1 MDGRA
6 QMTHVR
12 VLKPHCGSAMALQRG
27 CSGEAG
33 GGFVLVLELLG
44 ERGLV
49 KLGEG
54 PPKPLPSYPNPGVR
68 RSCGLQIQA
77 QRCRGSSETKPGC
90 SLPQE
95 LGVQGKG
102 TGLAGRQGHSTV
114 SWGGNSRHKDSEH
127 SVL

>member
-49 KLGEG
+49 KLGES
-54 PPKPLPSYPNPGVR
+54 PPKPLPSYPKS
-68 RSCGLQIQA
+68 RSEAQLWFADSGTEVQGLQ
-77 QRCRGSSETKPGC
+77 R
-90 SLPQE
+90 
-95 LGVQGKG
+95 
-102 TGLAGRQGHSTV
+102 
-114 SWGGNSRHKDSEH
+114 N
-127 SVL
+127 